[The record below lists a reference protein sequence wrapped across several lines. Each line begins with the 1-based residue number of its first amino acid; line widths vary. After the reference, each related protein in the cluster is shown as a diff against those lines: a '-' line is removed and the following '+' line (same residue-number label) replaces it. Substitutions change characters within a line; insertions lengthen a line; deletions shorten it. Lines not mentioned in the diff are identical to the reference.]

1 MSNFWELFVDTFKS
15 FNIFSDTL
23 DILLVTYVIFII
35 IKFLRET
42 RAAPLIKGL
51 VVLLIATLFASLLKM
66 TVTSQLISGVLR
78 YGVLAVCIIFQP
90 EIRSL
95 LERMGRGKIRD
106 LPIFADSSADS
117 DSVQSA
123 ARMIVGAAVQM
134 SKTRTGALIVVEGNT
149 RLGDIINSG
158 TVLNAQM
165 SEELLLN
172 IFYPKSPLH
181 DGAAIVRDSRILA
194 AGCVLPLTRNIDLSS
209 ELGTRHRAAIGMSEN
224 SDCLVVVVSEETG
237 TISTAHNG
245 VLTRRLNSDTLEA
258 ALLQHMMPANANSGV
273 KRGLFGLFRRK
284 VKDQ

>member
-1 MSNFWELFVDTFKS
+1 M
-15 FNIFSDTL
+15 
-23 DILLVTYVIFII
+23 
-35 IKFLRET
+35 
-42 RAAPLIKGL
+42 
-51 VVLLIATLFASLLKM
+51 
-66 TVTSQLISGVLR
+66 
-78 YGVLAVCIIFQP
+78 LAICIIFQP

-95 LERMGRGKIRD
+95 LERMGRGKISD
-106 LPIFADSSADS
+106 LPIFSDSSADS
-117 DSVQSA
+117 GSVQNTV
-123 ARMIVGAAVQM
+123 RVIVGAAVQM

-149 RLGDIINSG
+149 RLGDIVNSG

-181 DGAAIVRDSRILA
+181 DGAAIVRDSRIVA

-224 SDCLVVVVSEETG
+224 SDCLVVVVSEESG

-258 ALLQHMMPANANSGV
+258 ALLQHMMPANAQNSD
-273 KRGLFGLFRRK
+273 KRGLFGLFKRK
-284 VKDQ
+284 EKDQ

>member
-1 MSNFWELFVDTFKS
+1 MSNFWELFVDTFRS

-23 DILLVTYVIFII
+23 DILLVTYVIFIV

-51 VVLLIATLFASLLKM
+51 VVLLIAALFASLLKM
-66 TVTSQLISGVLR
+66 TVTSQFISGVLR
-78 YGVLAVCIIFQP
+78 YGVLAICIIFQP

-95 LERMGRGKIRD
+95 LERMGRGKISD
-106 LPIFADSSADS
+106 LPIFSDSSADS
-117 DSVQSA
+117 GSVQNTV
-123 ARMIVGAAVQM
+123 RVIEGAAVQM

-149 RLGDIINSG
+149 RLGDIVNSG

-181 DGAAIVRDSRILA
+181 DGAAIVRDSRIVA

-224 SDCLVVVVSEETG
+224 SDCLVVVVSEESG

-258 ALLQHMMPANANSGV
+258 ALLQHMMPANAQNRD
-273 KRGLFGLFRRK
+273 KRGLFGLFKRK
-284 VKDQ
+284 EKDQ

>member
-1 MSNFWELFVDTFKS
+1 MSNFWELFVDTFRS

-23 DILLVTYVIFII
+23 DILLVTYVIFIV

-51 VVLLIATLFASLLKM
+51 VVLLIAALFASLLKM
-66 TVTSQLISGVLR
+66 TVTSQFISGVLR
-78 YGVLAVCIIFQP
+78 YGVLAICIIFQP

-95 LERMGRGKIRD
+95 LERMGRGKISD
-106 LPIFADSSADS
+106 LPIFSDSSADS
-117 DSVQSA
+117 GSVQNTV
-123 ARMIVGAAVQM
+123 RVIVGAAVQM

-149 RLGDIINSG
+149 RLGDIVNSG

-181 DGAAIVRDSRILA
+181 DGAAIVRDSRIVA

-224 SDCLVVVVSEETG
+224 SDCLVVVVSEESG

-245 VLTRRLNSDTLEA
+245 VLTRRLNSDTLDA
-258 ALLQHMMPANANSGV
+258 ALLQHMMPANAQNSD
-273 KRGLFGLFRRK
+273 KRGLFGLFKRK
-284 VKDQ
+284 EKDQ

>member
-209 ELGTRHRAAIGMSEN
+209 ELGTRHRAAIGMSEI
-224 SDCLVVVVSEETG
+224 SDAIIVVVSEETG
-237 TISTAHNG
+237 GISIAQGGELRRDIDPVRLQQTLQRYLTIN
-245 VLTRRLNSDTLEA
+245 TR
-258 ALLQHMMPANANSGV
+258 
-273 KRGLFGLFRRK
+273 KRSK
-284 VKDQ
+284 KEVAE

>member
-1 MSNFWELFVDTFKS
+1 MSNFWELFVDTFRS

-23 DILLVTYVIFII
+23 DILLVTYVIFIV

-51 VVLLIATLFASLLKM
+51 VVLLIAALFASLLKM
-66 TVTSQLISGVLR
+66 TVTSQFISGVLR
-78 YGVLAVCIIFQP
+78 YGVLAICIIFQP

-95 LERMGRGKIRD
+95 LERMGRGKISD
-106 LPIFADSSADS
+106 LPIFSDSSADS
-117 DSVQSA
+117 GSVQNTV
-123 ARMIVGAAVQM
+123 RVIVGAAVQM

-149 RLGDIINSG
+149 RLGDIVNSG

-181 DGAAIVRDSRILA
+181 DGAAIVRDSRIVA

-224 SDCLVVVVSEETG
+224 SDCLVVVVSEESG

-258 ALLQHMMPANANSGV
+258 ALLQHMMPANAQNRD
-273 KRGLFGLFRRK
+273 KRGLFGLFKRK
-284 VKDQ
+284 ENDQ

>member
-181 DGAAIVRDSRILA
+181 DGAMIIRDGRLYA
-194 AGCVLPLTRNIDLSS
+194 AGCFLPLSTNYEISKQ
-209 ELGTRHRAAIGMSEN
+209 LGTRHRAALGMSEN
-224 SDCLVVVVSEETG
+224 SVAVSVVVSEETG
-237 TISTAHNG
+237 TISIAQGG
-245 VLTRRLNSDTLEA
+245 VIERGFDIPRLETRLRHEIMHKSEEEQTKESSVK
-258 ALLQHMMPANANSGV
+258 ALLRRV
-273 KRGLFGLFRRK
+273 KK
-284 VKDQ
+284 

>member
-1 MSNFWELFVDTFKS
+1 MSNFWELFVDTFRS

-23 DILLVTYVIFII
+23 DILLVTYVIFIV

-51 VVLLIATLFASLLKM
+51 VVLLIAALFASLLKM
-66 TVTSQLISGVLR
+66 TVTSQFISGVLR
-78 YGVLAVCIIFQP
+78 YGVLAICIIFQP

-95 LERMGRGKIRD
+95 LERMGRGKISD
-106 LPIFADSSADS
+106 LPIFSDSSADS
-117 DSVQSA
+117 GSVQNTV
-123 ARMIVGAAVQM
+123 RVIVGAAVQM

-149 RLGDIINSG
+149 RLGDIVNSG

-181 DGAAIVRDSRILA
+181 DGAAIVRESRIVA

-224 SDCLVVVVSEETG
+224 SDCLVVVVSEESG

-258 ALLQHMMPANANSGV
+258 ALLQHMMPANAQNRD
-273 KRGLFGLFRRK
+273 KRGLFGLFKRK
-284 VKDQ
+284 EKDQ

>member
-1 MSNFWELFVDTFKS
+1 MSNFWELFVDTFRS

-23 DILLVTYVIFII
+23 DILLVTYVIFIV

-51 VVLLIATLFASLLKM
+51 VVLLIAALFASLLKM
-66 TVTSQLISGVLR
+66 TVTSQFISGVLR
-78 YGVLAVCIIFQP
+78 YGVLAICIIFQP

-95 LERMGRGKIRD
+95 LERMGRGKISD
-106 LPIFADSSADS
+106 LPIFSDSSADS
-117 DSVQSA
+117 GSVQNTV
-123 ARMIVGAAVQM
+123 RVIVGAAVQM

-149 RLGDIINSG
+149 RLGDIVNSG

-181 DGAAIVRDSRILA
+181 DGAAIVRDSRIVA

-224 SDCLVVVVSEETG
+224 SDCLVVVVSEESG

-258 ALLQHMMPANANSGV
+258 ALLQQMMPANAQNSD
-273 KRGLFGLFRRK
+273 KRGLFGLFKRK
-284 VKDQ
+284 EKDQ